1 MNKNQK
7 FGIIDE
13 IEWVHKDK
21 NGKVIK
27 RYKSN
32 TRWNRLLRG
41 LHLKRHECI
50 VADGMAN
57 VAGLLLLDIGGTA
70 YDYIGIGTG
79 TTPADVADTQ
89 LQTQRGVK
97 QAAVGTR
104 ITTTQTNDTAQLV
117 ATFSQAI
124 DSTLTGTD
132 NISEVGVF
140 ALTETSP
147 SEVWSMLWRQT
158 FIAESLNWD
167 AGDTFEMTCKTQIKQ
182 GS

>member
-13 IEWVHKDK
+13 ISWVHKDK

-70 YDYIGIGTG
+70 YDYIAIGTG
-79 TTPADVADTQ
+79 TTSPTVNDSALVTQ
-89 LQTQRGVK
+89 KSRLAG
-97 QAAVGTR
+97 VGTR
-104 ITTTQTNDTAQLV
+104 VTTTYTNDTAQIV
-117 ATFSQAI
+117 VTFSHAN
-124 DSTLTGTD
+124 DAGLTGTD
-132 NISEVGVF
+132 AISEVAVFYDAAGV
-140 ALTETSP
+140 TI
-147 SEVWSMLWRQT
+147 SMLWRQT
-158 FIAESLNWD
+158 FTAELLNWD
-167 AGDTFEMTCKTQIKQ
+167 GGDTLEMTCKTQIKQ

>member
-13 IEWVHKDK
+13 IEWLHKDK

-70 YDYIGIGTG
+70 YDYIAIGTG
-79 TTPADVADTQ
+79 TTSPTVNDTA
-89 LQTQRGVK
+89 LETQKSRLAG
-97 QAAVGTR
+97 VGTR
-104 ITTTQTNDTAQLV
+104 VTTTYTNDTAKIIV
-117 ATFSQAI
+117 TFSHAN
-124 DSTLTGTD
+124 DSSLIGTD
-132 NISEVGVF
+132 SISEVGVF
-140 ALTETSP
+140 ALTATSP

-158 FIAESLNWD
+158 FAVEPLNWD